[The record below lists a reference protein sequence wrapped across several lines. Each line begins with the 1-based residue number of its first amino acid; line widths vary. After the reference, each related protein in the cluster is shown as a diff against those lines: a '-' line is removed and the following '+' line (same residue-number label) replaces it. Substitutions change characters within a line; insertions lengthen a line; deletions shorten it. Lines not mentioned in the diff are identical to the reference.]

1 MQEKFLRQI
10 TDFIFVENPPTRA
23 DLILIP
29 GSGYPQIAEEAAEL
43 AKAALKLRRAITQTN
58 PTPVTVDEAVENII
72 EEYADTIGAF
82 AIWTAKCDR
91 YGARIIGADIVEM
104 TDKKYARKARQIK
117 EGKKHGE
124 RN

>member
-1 MQEKFLRQI
+1 M
-10 TDFIFVENPPTRA
+10 TDLEYIVANLSEE
-23 DLILIP
+23 DILC
-29 GSGYPQIAEEAAEL
+29 QIAEEAAEL

-82 AIWTAKCDR
+82 EIWAVKYWGGVLIAD
-91 YGARIIGADIVEM
+91 ADIGKII
-104 TDKKYARKARQIK
+104 DKKYARKARQIK
-117 EGKKHGE
+117 EDKNHGE